1 MKKGILGISI
11 TVALLT
17 GCAATVKEVD
27 IPQVTNLKG
36 IEASSDEVKTYISDF
51 SINLPSPKI
60 GQAKTGTLCVGGT
73 DLTWTGHTPTIAA
86 MDRSIKSTF
95 KELNYNV
102 SSSLLKEK
110 ARSEANVLVAGSV
123 TDMKGNLCLSVDG
136 QKGDVYAEV
145 SWELYNK
152 KNDQTLTLKTQG
164 TSSNPKF
171 VQAGDTELFVA
182 SVKMATLNLLANPE
196 VHKLLG
202 N

>member
-1 MKKGILGISI
+1 MKKGILSISI
-11 TVALLT
+11 AVALLT
-17 GCAATVKEVD
+17 GCAATVKPVD
-27 IPQVTNLKG
+27 IPQVSNLKG
-36 IEASSDEVKTYISDF
+36 IEANSTDVKAYISDF

-73 DLTWTGHTPTIAA
+73 DLTWTGHTPTVAA
-86 MDRSIKSTF
+86 MDTTVKSTF
-95 KELNYNV
+95 KDLNYNV

-110 ARSEANVLVAGSV
+110 ARNEANVLIAGSV
-123 TDMKGNLCLSVDG
+123 TDMKGNLCLSIDG

-196 VHKLLG
+196 VHKLL
-202 N
+202 NN